1 MTAQTRYVAQPDVI
15 DCDIG
20 GERAL
25 LHLKTNTYFTLN
37 ATGSEIWPAFTAPC
51 SVDEIVT
58 LVTERFDVTPEVCR
72 PDIEALIEQ
81 MVAAQILRVQPAD

>member
-1 MTAQTRYVAQPDVI
+1 MTSDTRYVAQSDVI

-37 ATGSEIWPAFTAPC
+37 ATASEVWPALAAPRT
-51 SVDEIVT
+51 VEEIVT
-58 LVTERFDVTPEVCR
+58 LVTERFDVTAEICR
-72 PDIEALIEQ
+72 PDVEALLAQ
-81 MVAAQILRVQPAD
+81 MVEAQILRVVSAV

>member
-37 ATGSEIWPAFTAPC
+37 ATGSEIWPAFTEPC